1 MAVSNRNTV
10 TLDPEQLNDL
20 DKAILSYLA
29 ESGRATPSLLR
40 DELTEQGIDTGVRQ
54 NVNNRLTRL
63 REHGHVNNIRDSGV
77 YELVSDPRSD

>member
-1 MAVSNRNTV
+1 MAVRNKDVV
-10 TLDPEQLNDL
+10 TLDGDQLNDL
-20 DKAILSYLA
+20 DEAILSYLA

-63 REHGHVNNIRDSGV
+63 REHGHVRNVRDSGV
-77 YELVSDPRSD
+77 YELVDDPRAD